1 MNYLYLFAFLVFP
14 YLALTVFVVGHTYRY
29 FTDSYHW
36 NAKSSE
42 LLDKSR
48 LKYGITVFHWGII
61 LTFLGHLGG
70 LMTPQRW
77 LTQVGITAEMHDF
90 VAIYTGA
97 IFGAAA
103 LVGLLMLLWRRI
115 SVRRVACAS
124 TLNDYVLLFL
134 LIFAV
139 SAGLYNV
146 FFGGYGTSSLY
157 TVAPWIRGIVT
168 FTPEPEL
175 MRSVPLSYKIH
186 VLTALTVLGFSPFTR
201 LVHIWSVPIPY
212 LFRRLVVYRRRE
224 VGFS

>member
-1 MNYLYLFAFLVFP
+1 MEYLYLFAFLIFP

-42 LLDKSR
+42 LLDKSS
-48 LKYGITVFHWGII
+48 LKYGVTVFHWGII
-61 LTFLGHLGG
+61 LTFFGHLSG

-77 LTQVGITAEMHDF
+77 LDRVGITAEMHDF
-90 VAIYTGA
+90 VAITTGA

-115 SVRRVACAS
+115 SVKRVAWAT
-124 TLNDYVLLFL
+124 TLNDYVLLIL
-134 LIFAV
+134 LIITV
-139 SAGLYNV
+139 IAGLYNV

-157 TVAPWIRGIVT
+157 TVAPWIRGVVT
-168 FTPEPEL
+168 FTPDPEL
-175 MRSVPLSYKIH
+175 MRAVPWSYKIH
-186 VLTALTVLGFSPFTR
+186 VLAALTVLGVSPFTR

-212 LFRRLVVYRRRE
+212 LFRKLVVYRRRE
-224 VGFS
+224 VGWS